1 MLNASLNP
9 RVLPHTPN
17 ISLLYSALP
26 SPRHRRLRPCQ
37 HDSRRR
43 CLRPSAPSLCLP
55 ASQVPKTID
64 PISRPVLMAAL
75 NEYDILGIPIPKSR
89 RMYALEMTSE

>member
-1 MLNASLNP
+1 
-9 RVLPHTPN
+9 
-17 ISLLYSALP
+17 
-26 SPRHRRLRPCQ
+26 
-37 HDSRRR
+37 
-43 CLRPSAPSLCLP
+43 
-55 ASQVPKTID
+55 VPKTID